1 MKISLLGA
9 IKLAELR
16 PKNLIDE
23 VPRRPDHDGVAPGM
37 RRAGALA
44 TARSFCKREKILD
57 LELRDKI
64 VIVTGGN
71 RGIDKAVA
79 WQS

>member
-1 MKISLLGA
+1 
-9 IKLAELR
+9 
-16 PKNLIDE
+16 
-23 VPRRPDHDGVAPGM
+23 
-37 RRAGALA
+37 
-44 TARSFCKREKILD
+44 LD